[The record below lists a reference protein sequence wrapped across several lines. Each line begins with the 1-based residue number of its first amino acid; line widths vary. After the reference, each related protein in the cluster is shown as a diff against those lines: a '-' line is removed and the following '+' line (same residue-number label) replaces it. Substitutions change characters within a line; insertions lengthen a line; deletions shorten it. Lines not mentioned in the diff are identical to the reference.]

1 MWRMRVKRYMDLKDI
16 LIQNTN
22 KLYGIVIGQ
31 CTPEL
36 ISIIKVEAEYK
47 KKSSDFDTL
56 WLLQKVN
63 KTTAGVDMK
72 ANTDLRLHEIMII
85 FLNTKQGQTESN
97 DDYLSRFNSRL
108 ENMNPDGGAHVS
120 CIT

>member
-1 MWRMRVKRYMDLKDI
+1 M
-16 LIQNTN
+16 
-22 KLYGIVIGQ
+22 YGIVIGQ